1 MSGRGGFAGFMRR
14 NRGLVL
20 AIPAGAFAVLLVVAA
35 FNLDSS
41 GSAARKPSR
50 LDDARDLL
58 APGVV
63 AGDDFSKAQGG
74 LVEDA
79 SVTLAGGAWVQV
91 ADEAGRLAQQY
102 SATKLDPLPGNQLA
116 MAEPR
121 SMIYLRDGRVLALAA
136 RKGVAFV
143 PRRALESGTL
153 REDVEIRLFKPVD
166 GAAVDVERDAPAV
179 VVTADE
185 AQFDGVLGEVRCD
198 RAVRVAT
205 EIGSFAGEGLSLVLD
220 GDGDGLER
228 LVVDRALEPIRI
240 DRAARA
246 LEERDRAKSA
256 MKPDGRPD
264 GTPDAKPESS
274 AGGVVA
280 LVSPGGSEPVA
291 APVSAPGTAP
301 AKRPPAETPAPARFY
316 RLVLEGGVEIVRT
329 RGGVQSVIRGDELAA
344 VFSLESRGLD
354 DIAFVP
360 VAPSSAAEA
369 FAHPALAIA
378 IAAHAANGAG
388 GGEDSVVVRYGGRL
402 VMLPTTDPA
411 DQLATADD
419 IRFDVVGRRVE
430 VRDGRSGSEIACAKL
445 RYSVRDEFVIAEGSA
460 AQPLVVSN
468 PRLALEG
475 SRFEASLA
483 TGVGRLSGAG
493 RIALGRGQKRAALDA
508 IGGFGVAAALAPDA
522 ARMLVSADPAAVAL
536 VASAAQDAPRAEAFR
551 FDPATQ
557 ELEISWKGGVDLRFA
572 GNASAKDDGGARLS
586 SARFVD
592 GVEVRGREFELAS
605 SALEVTFAP
614 GGGDR
619 IERILADG
627 GARARRL
634 GGEGLLAAERLEL
647 SLGVSSKGDAM
658 PRRLVAQRRV
668 EARDERQNVWTDELV
683 VEFRE
688 RVPQSIPAEGAAP
701 APAANPA
708 VVDAKFGELEI
719 DTVLA
724 TGGVQ
729 VLLRE
734 GARVFADV
742 LEGDAARRRLRLTGA
757 DVAIVRGNVIAD
769 NLRDLRFDDAT
780 RSARSEGPGRFRAFR
795 DPIATGDGP
804 VERPAP
810 AGVPTLDAS
819 WTGELAFQEISAD
832 RGTLDIRGGVKVRS
846 KPGPATSDAVDA
858 DSLLL
863 GLGLDPAAKGAAGAA
878 DARRTFD
885 QFIAKGAAR
894 IESRTWDTPDRA
906 GDPRVFRVAG
916 EHVEYDMRTREG
928 LVVGDGT
935 ILVNMPARAEQEART
950 RTPGSIALGADGTT
964 RFRWKRRMALERQFD
979 DRFLITLDSE
989 VEMLHAG
996 LRPDDTMSLRCD
1008 RLESM
1013 VRRPEV
1019 GKDASPDVRDGD
1031 GRGVDLGGPAE
1042 LLGLRGTGSVFIR
1055 TPEQDVECGEFDYS
1069 VVTGIATLTGA
1080 EGRPVTIAVKGQP
1093 TPIRAEQ
1100 VVWDLRNGRIQVT
1113 KAAGSA
1119 AR

>member
-1 MSGRGGFAGFMRR
+1 MSGRGGFAGFLRR
-14 NRGLVL
+14 NRGLVF

-58 APGVV
+58 APSVV

-166 GAAVDVERDAPAV
+166 GAAVDVTRDRPAV

-220 GDGDGLER
+220 GDGDGVER

-246 LEERDRAKSA
+246 LEERDRAKGGAKSA
-256 MKPDGRPD
+256 KSPD
-264 GTPDAKPESS
+264 GTPDAKTESS

-280 LVSPGGSEPVA
+280 LVSPD
-291 APVSAPGTAP
+291 APPATTPGTAP
-301 AKRPPAETPAPARFY
+301 AATPAKQPPAETPAPTRFY

-378 IAAHAANGAG
+378 AATHGANQAG
-388 GGEDSVVVRYGGRL
+388 SGEDSVVVRYGGRL
-402 VMLPTTDPA
+402 VMLPSTDPA

-522 ARMLVSADPAAVAL
+522 ARMLVSADPAAVVL
-536 VASAAQDAPRAEAFR
+536 VASAAQDAPPAEAFR

-572 GNASAKDDGGARLS
+572 GDASAKDDGGARLS

-619 IERILADG
+619 IERIEADG

-668 EARDERQNVWTDELV
+668 EARDERQSVWTDELV

-688 RVPQSIPAEGAAP
+688 RVPKSIPAEGAAP

-928 LVVGDGT
+928 LVV
-935 ILVNMPARAEQEART
+935 
-950 RTPGSIALGADGTT
+950 
-964 RFRWKRRMALERQFD
+964 
-979 DRFLITLDSE
+979 
-989 VEMLHAG
+989 
-996 LRPDDTMSLRCD
+996 
-1008 RLESM
+1008 
-1013 VRRPEV
+1013 
-1019 GKDASPDVRDGD
+1019 
-1031 GRGVDLGGPAE
+1031 
-1042 LLGLRGTGSVFIR
+1042 
-1055 TPEQDVECGEFDYS
+1055 
-1069 VVTGIATLTGA
+1069 
-1080 EGRPVTIAVKGQP
+1080 
-1093 TPIRAEQ
+1093 
-1100 VVWDLRNGRIQVT
+1100 
-1113 KAAGSA
+1113 
-1119 AR
+1119 